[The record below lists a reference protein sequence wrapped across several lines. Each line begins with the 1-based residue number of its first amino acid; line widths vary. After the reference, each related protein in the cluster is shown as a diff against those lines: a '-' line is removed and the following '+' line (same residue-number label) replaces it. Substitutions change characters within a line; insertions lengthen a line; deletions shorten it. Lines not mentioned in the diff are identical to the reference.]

1 MTARALML
9 QGTGSDVG
17 KSVLTAALC
26 RIARRRG
33 LSVAPFKPQNM
44 SNNAAACPTGG
55 EIGRAQALQ
64 ARAAG
69 LDPHVDMNPVLLKP
83 QTDCTAQLVVHG
95 KATHA
100 MEAADY
106 MANRDQLMGAVMESF
121 GRLTNAYDLVIVEGA
136 GSPAEVN
143 LRRGD
148 IANMGFAEAAAVGV
162 VLVAMLGVGVAEKS
176 GLLSA
181 AVRSLVLGAPPK
193 LVTVA
198 IVFAGI
204 ISNTAS
210 EVGYVVLIPLGG
222 AIYYALGRH
231 PLAGMAAAFAG
242 VSGGY
247 SANLLIGTIDPLL
260 AGITEE
266 AAQLIDPDYT
276 VLATANWY
284 FMVAST
290 FLITAIGSLV
300 SIYIVEPQLGKFD
313 ASKADPEIL
322 DEGMMQPLQSEEK
335 KGLRWAGIAMLG
347 VFALM
352 AWVAG
357 TLGLDALV
365 SLAKLV
371 GLNYLGCLL
380 IIALIYGSM
389 IKFLARLPVRDFF
402 RGIVD
407 AMAVSYSTASSNATL
422 PVTLRCA
429 ERNLGVSNS
438 VASFVI
444 SLGATI
450 NMNGTAMY
458 LGLATLFGAQIF
470 GVDLSMGDY
479 FLISILATLGA
490 VGAAGIP
497 GAGLIMM
504 ALVFGAVGVPLETIA
519 FVAGVDRIM
528 DMMRTTTNVSGDAA
542 VATTVAVMT
551 GEIDTREMISADD
564 V

>member
-1 MTARALML
+1 MLKTWFEIPLWQRVITALIL
-9 QGTGSDVG
+9 G
-17 KSVLTAALC
+17 VLTGWAWGPEAESIKWIGDFFIKAIKMLVVPLIFFSLVSGVAAIGDL
-26 RIARRRG
+26 RKLGAVG
-33 LSVAPFKPQNM
+33 
-44 SNNAAACPTGG
+44 
-55 EIGRAQALQ
+55 GRAMLLFVVTGQIAVWMGLGLGTLVQ
-64 ARAAG
+64 PGAG
-69 LDPHVDMNPVLLKP
+69 LDTSVIQTGATPEPNETTAVDMVLSIVPESPV
-83 QTDCTAQLVVHG
+83 QV
-95 KATHA
+95 
-100 MEAADY
+100 MADV
-106 MANRDQLMGAVMESF
+106 AV
-121 GRLTNAYDLVIVEGA
+121 LPL
-136 GSPAEVN
+136 
-143 LRRGD
+143 
-148 IANMGFAEAAAVGV
+148 
-162 VLVAMLGVGVAEKS
+162 
-176 GLLSA
+176 
-181 AVRSLVLGAPPK
+181 
-193 LVTVA
+193 
-198 IVFAGI
+198 IVF
-204 ISNTAS
+204 S
-210 EVGYVVLIPLGG
+210 
-222 AIYYALGRH
+222 
-231 PLAGMAAAFAG
+231 
-242 VSGGY
+242 
-247 SANLLIGTIDPLL
+247 LLIGI
-260 AGITEE
+260 GILMAKEDGLPVQKVFDSGAVIMQKVT
-266 AAQLIDPDYT
+266 
-276 VLATANWY
+276 
-284 FMVAST
+284 M
-290 FLITAIGSLV
+290 
-300 SIYIVEPQLGKFD
+300 IVMELTPF
-313 ASKADPEIL
+313 
-322 DEGMMQPLQSEEK
+322 
-335 KGLRWAGIAMLG
+335 G

-352 AWVAG
+352 AWVTG